1 MAVASTRASRR
12 SKSGSKS
19 GAAPRSAR
27 ARTKQVVPPTKPADD
42 DAEPMS
48 SSNQIVAAIV
58 RGLYEGAYVRGQKLT
73 EADLARKFGVGRGSV
88 REALSRLAAEGLV
101 TISLHKGASIR
112 SLSPEDVRDML
123 EVLEALTSLSA
134 RLAAKRSTT
143 EDHRA
148 LGAMLASLVAL
159 ASTGDVFEY
168 GRMRNRL
175 YRHIARIGGNKEL
188 SRLIQN
194 SQAHLI
200 RVQFRA
206 AYAIKTDRDWLADY
220 KQIVQAIVAKDE
232 AKAERAM
239 RQHIRR
245 TARAI
250 ESLSQD
256 QSFGS

>member
-1 MAVASTRASRR
+1 MAVTSTRASRKPNR
-12 SKSGSKS
+12 DPGARPARGPSK
-19 GAAPRSAR
+19 
-27 ARTKQVVPPTKPADD
+27 RTVASLKPADE
-42 DAEPMS
+42 DAERMS
-48 SSNQIVAAIV
+48 SSDQIVAKIV
-58 RGLYEGAYVRGQKLT
+58 RGLYEGTYVPGQKLT
-73 EADLARKFGVGRGSV
+73 EVDLASKFGVGRGSV

-101 TISLHKGASIR
+101 KVSLHKGASIR
-112 SLSPEDVRDML
+112 SLSPEEVQDML
-123 EVLEALTSLSA
+123 DVLEALTTASA

-143 EDHRA
+143 EDHRT
-148 LGAMLASLVAL
+148 LRAMIASLVAL

-175 YRHIARIGGNKEL
+175 YRQIARIGGNKEL
-188 SRLIQN
+188 SRLIHN

-206 AYAIKTDRDWLADY
+206 AYAMKTDRNLLNDY
-220 KQIVQAIVAKDE
+220 KQIVQAIVEKDG

-239 RQHIRR
+239 RQHVRR